1 MNYFLIFLSLFILR
15 NIIEMVVSKKIVKQ
29 NRYRDIN
36 ISNITLLVFVV
47 AYFYANFIVI
57 YRLSIETPNL
67 YLFVI
72 GIFFVVLS
80 YIGRLYALYSM
91 GEKSLS
97 QNIDI
102 PNDSQLVTTGAF
114 KIVRNPLYLFYA
126 LEIFSLLWMIQDWTL
141 LLLAVINLVN
151 TFVRIPIEEKKL
163 TDRFG
168 QKYIEYKNSTKRL
181 IPFVY

>member
-1 MNYFLIFLSLFILR
+1 
-15 NIIEMVVSKKIVKQ
+15 MVVSKKIVKQ
-29 NRYRDIN
+29 NRYRDLN
-36 ISNITLLVFVV
+36 ISNITLLVFVI

-57 YRLSIETPNL
+57 YRLSIETPHL
-67 YLFVI
+67 YLFFI
-72 GIFFVVLS
+72 GIFFIVVS

-114 KIVRNPLYLFYA
+114 KIVRNPLYLFYS
-126 LEIFSLLWMIQDWTL
+126 LEIFSLLWIVQDWTL
-141 LLLAVINLVN
+141 LLLGMINLVS
-151 TFVRIPIEEKKL
+151 TFIRIPLEEKKL

-168 QKYIEYKNSTKRL
+168 REYIEYKNCTKRL
-181 IPFVY
+181 IPFIY